1 MRLGVSELASH
12 RQQWWL
18 PKRRR
23 QRESRQWESRRR
35 EHPPMRNIRQRK
47 HPGDA
52 PTQDVGVSIAA
63 AAAVATSER
72 PLPRWY
78 REDTKPLWAGCEE
91 CKRLKFC
98 GSFGGSSPP
107 YWRLWRRHGLQ
118 SYELFVELPRC
129 ELRYA
134 SSYSVSAT
142 QFTARWKYEE
152 PVSHTL
158 RDYTLHFHWPATVD
172 FYAPNSYD
180 DSPASH
186 WFSSRPTLQSYRVK
200 ACPPKYPE
208 DVRRFELCVPIAR
221 ASSSSFSV
229 LVRKYPKECAML
241 GLGHPSNCECAVC
254 DELRWPN
261 GSTCDSDDVSEDAGE
276 DTARV

>member
-52 PTQDVGVSIAA
+52 PTQDVGVSIAV
-63 AAAVATSER
+63 AAAVATSEW

-78 REDTKPLWAGCEE
+78 LEDTKPLWAGCEE

-118 SYELFVELPRC
+118 SYELFVELPRY

-200 ACPPKYPE
+200 ACP
-208 DVRRFELCVPIAR
+208 
-221 ASSSSFSV
+221 
-229 LVRKYPKECAML
+229 
-241 GLGHPSNCECAVC
+241 
-254 DELRWPN
+254 
-261 GSTCDSDDVSEDAGE
+261 
-276 DTARV
+276 